1 MAPRPGSCSAA
12 CRARRGTPRWSR
24 WAAGASRR
32 ASRASPRL
40 RCAGCGR
47 STASTWACDAVE
59 VELQLAVE
67 NLLARYVHAL
77 DDGRLEEWPEFF
89 VEEGRYRITTAE
101 NLERGLPLSII
112 YADSRAML
120 RDRVSAL
127 RHANIYEAQRYRHG
141 VSSVLVERIDA
152 RTVSATSNFQVV
164 RVMHTGEAILFAS
177 GRYLDRIRFD
187 GATSLFEEKIVV
199 LDSRAIDTLLAI
211 PI

>member
-1 MAPRPGSCSAA
+1 M
-12 CRARRGTPRWSR
+12 
-24 WAAGASRR
+24 
-32 ASRASPRL
+32 
-40 RCAGCGR
+40 
-47 STASTWACDAVE
+47 DI
-59 VELQLAVE
+59 ELQLTVE

-101 NLERGLPLSII
+101 NFERNLPLPII

-141 VSSVLVERIDA
+141 VSSVLVERVDVRTA
-152 RTVSATSNFQVV
+152 RAISNFQVV
-164 RVMHTGEAILFAS
+164 RIMHTGESILFAS
-177 GRYLDRIRFD
+177 GRYLDRIRID
-187 GATSLFEEKIVV
+187 GGNARFEEKIVV
-199 LDSRAIDTLLAI
+199 LDSRAVDTLLAI